1 MLTFG
6 TGLILGILGDFVF
19 HWTFIEQIVFVV
31 PPAFAVF
38 FLSMLFDRRE
48 WAGRARLFKKLDTP
62 ISPAEIS
69 DVPDFSRPVF
79 RFLSRAVAGIGLASL
94 LLLIPNPHGARTTI
108 LFFSGITLT
117 VAASLWFV
125 PGRVRAARNPE
136 AAIAHHLS

>member
-1 MLTFG
+1 
-6 TGLILGILGDFVF
+6 
-19 HWTFIEQIVFVV
+19 
-31 PPAFAVF
+31 
-38 FLSMLFDRRE
+38 MLFDRRE